1 VQRSTYNANLSMTFN
16 PLRFVVA
23 APTIPKPREQQV
35 AEAAYFI
42 ALKRGFVPGYE
53 AQDWAAAEK
62 ELAEANVS
70 TTSHE

>member
-1 VQRSTYNANLSMTFN
+1 MQRSTYNGNLSMTFN

-23 APTIPKPREQQV
+23 APTIPKPHEQQV

-42 ALKRGFVPGYE
+42 ALKRGFEPGYE

-62 ELAEANVS
+62 ELAEAKFQ